1 MKKLLTILLV
11 LSFLTSCLRLDSN
24 LFNPEEKIS
33 SYQLD
38 GYKGKRE
45 CPDLPEKFNIPD
57 SLVHV
62 FQVESDNNGDKARI
76 WCIYLG
82 DRARISKDTVLLY
95 CHGNKNHMDNY
106 WNRAK
111 LLANVNGKNRYGV
124 LMMDYRGFGLS
135 DGTPTEGNMYADVEA
150 CIQWLKNNGIK
161 DGNLM
166 VYGYSLGSAPAIKLA
181 GKINVKPFS
190 KLILEAPYGNAQTMV
205 EDAAKLSLPS
215 SYFTNVKVNNADEI
229 KKVSVQFCWFHGA
242 NDEFLSLPVH
252 GQKVFDNYKGPYKE
266 AHIVQRAIHNNLPS
280 VMGYEEYLSVLG
292 KFIRR

>member
-1 MKKLLTILLV
+1 MVKQLCCLFLV
-11 LSFLTSCLRLDSN
+11 FLLTSCLRLDSN
-24 LFNPEEKIS
+24 LFNPEEPIS

-45 CPDLPEKFNIPD
+45 CPDLPLSYNMPD
-57 SLVHV
+57 SLIPV
-62 FQVESDNNGDKARI
+62 FQVESDNNGDKASI

-82 DRARISKDTVLLY
+82 DKSRISQDTVILY

-135 DGTPTEGNMYADVEA
+135 EGTPTEDNMYADVEA
-150 CIQWLKNNGIK
+150 CIKWLKNNGISN
-161 DGNLM
+161 GNLM
-166 VYGYSLGSAPAIKLA
+166 VYGYSLGSAPAIKLTVNNRYFP
-181 GKINVKPFS
+181 IS

-229 KKVSVQFCWFHGA
+229 KKVTVPFCWFHGA

-252 GQKVFDNYKGPYKE
+252 GQKVYDNYQGPSKE
-266 AHIVQRAIHNNLPS
+266 AHIVKGAIHNNLPS
-280 VMGYEEYLSVLG
+280 VMGYEEYLLNVGS
-292 KFIRR
+292 FIRR